1 MLPEIC
7 ITITWTRNA
16 FQIVGAAGREST
28 CANCGFTGFLNCFS
42 SWIGGQFFIYF
53 WLKCWKQRKKN
64 LKMLKYT
71 RRDFCMRFQR
81 EKNYGDFAK
90 AQDCFISPSILCN
103 SKMSWIRKLFWITN
117 KKLLLFRCLDNG
129 YNSSR
134 NGNMLISRRCFSA
147 RDGILKRLRII
158 VITQHHKHHSR
169 RDRQA
174 AVVNNIVI
182 SNPQQTIETTAVE
195 MGEKACSMCR
205 TMPQST

>member
-7 ITITWTRNA
+7 ITITWTRNV

-90 AQDCFISPSILCN
+90 AQDSSLLPYCV
-103 SKMSWIRKLFWITN
+103 IRKCPGYENCPESQTKNCYYSGVWIVDIIPLETGICS
-117 KKLLLFRCLDNG
+117 FRADV
-129 YNSSR
+129 S
-134 NGNMLISRRCFSA
+134 
-147 RDGILKRLRII
+147 LR
-158 VITQHHKHHSR
+158 
-169 RDRQA
+169 A
-174 AVVNNIVI
+174 MAF
-182 SNPQQTIETTAVE
+182 
-195 MGEKACSMCR
+195 
-205 TMPQST
+205 